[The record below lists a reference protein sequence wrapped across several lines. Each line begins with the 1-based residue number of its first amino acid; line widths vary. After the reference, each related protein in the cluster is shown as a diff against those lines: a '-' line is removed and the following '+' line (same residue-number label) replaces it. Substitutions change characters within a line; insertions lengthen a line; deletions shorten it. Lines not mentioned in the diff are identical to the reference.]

1 MFASLMNALTMRHP
15 LLLLV
20 PGLVFLSFACGQ
32 GAGLQVGGTEPRQ
45 FASVIEFPRQTIVF
59 APTRSD
65 MTVGRVTF
73 AVFFTNREAIRLNG
87 AKPDSTFTYVDLKQL
102 ATNRFELAP
111 LKIEFSTNGQSGP
124 LCISIKAWFN
134 EVSNQYDSLFYQDLD
149 DRYALV
155 SYCTRPPDSS
165 EARSRFKQNRVATVK
180 EFREILAK
188 PIVMKLKQTPLR
200 REWR

>member
-1 MFASLMNALTMRHP
+1 MNALTIRHTF
-15 LLLLV
+15 LLLV
-20 PGLVFLSFACGQ
+20 PGLAFVSFAYGQ
-32 GAGLQVGGTEPRQ
+32 GPGLQARDTEPRE
-45 FASVIEFPRQTIVF
+45 FISVIEFPRQTIVF

-73 AVFFTNREAIRLNG
+73 AVFFPNREAIRLNG

-124 LCISIKAWFN
+124 LCMSIKAWFN
-134 EVSNQYDSLFYQDLD
+134 EVSNQYDSLFYQNLD

-155 SYCTRPPDSS
+155 SYCTSSPASS

-180 EFREILAK
+180 EFKEILAK
-188 PIVMKLKQTPLR
+188 PMVMRLKQTPLR
-200 REWR
+200 KEWR